1 MAVWK
6 HSLWQKDRLRK
17 RTKTA
22 KPRTVKLGKDCE
34 TFAFLAYYDITHK
47 RLDGDIWVPKGE
59 TIPDVQAFA
68 QKLLLAKQAPQREQL
83 QAPQRGQLQVPQRE
97 QLRRSPRTRKQAAA
111 ETAVRQANQRRLR
124 SQDRAKET
132 PSILPEITVADSDT
146 ESVHENNQVSSIPA
160 TPAPDRSRAERAP
173 CERPMHPMQQPANAP
188 QNQPRQCEQ
197 ADYSACRTEGGLA
210 NAQQSGITSEDA
222 EGEIQH
228 EVVSHDGL
236 PNGNYHNQGNHFRGA
251 STESST
257 VFPNNIWIPMP
268 TADASNFNS
277 MDVNFGNVDL
287 GDMDLNF
294 DSLDLVSP
302 PPSYQV
308 AETATMVSTSESMN
322 IHPVTVSITEQR
334 AEAVAEE
341 ASHATAVDRG
351 VLVMPHPQSPPC
363 LPSGSQPSQRPEK
376 QTATKKT
383 KVTRAECLLRLR
395 VIRDATAQILSSSR
409 LHKGRG
415 LTTTGLG
422 RMPRASRGMQALPTP
437 VAAY

>member
-47 RLDGDIWVPKGE
+47 RLDGDIWVPKGQ

-68 QKLLLAKQAPQREQL
+68 QKLLLAKQA
-83 QAPQRGQLQVPQRE
+83 PQRE

-160 TPAPDRSRAERAP
+160 TPVPDRSRAERAP
-173 CERPMHPMQQPANAP
+173 SERPMHPMQQPANAP
-188 QNQPRQCEQ
+188 QNQSRQCEQ

-222 EGEIQH
+222 EGEIQD
-228 EVVSHDGL
+228 EVVSHDAL

-294 DSLDLVSP
+294 DSLGLVSP
-302 PPSYQV
+302 SPSHQV

-322 IHPVTVSITEQR
+322 IHPVTVSTAEQR
-334 AEAVAEE
+334 AEAGAKEAGAKE

-415 LTTTGLG
+415 LTTIGLG
-422 RMPRASRGMQALPTP
+422 HMPRASRGMQALPTP